1 MSLDPQKF
9 RSILSHYPTGVCVIT
24 ATTMRGEAI
33 GMTVGTF
40 TSVSLDPLLIG
51 FFPDRKS
58 VSWSEIA
65 ATGRFCVNILADD
78 QEWLCRKF
86 ASRERDK
93 FAGVVHRASE
103 NGQPMLD
110 GAVAWIDCSIHGVQE
125 AGDHYLVLG
134 QVEAMAL
141 ASDRVASP
149 LIFLQGKFG
158 QVARIETPAA

>member
-24 ATTMRGEAI
+24 AMTARGEAI

-58 VSWSEIA
+58 TSWSEIA
-65 ATGRFCVNILADD
+65 AAGRFCVNILAND

-86 ASRERDK
+86 ATRERDK
-93 FAGVVHRASE
+93 FAEVVHRLSE
-103 NGQPMLD
+103 NGQPILD
-110 GAVAWIDCSIHGVQE
+110 GAVAWIDCSLYAVHE

-141 ASDRVASP
+141 ASERVASP
-149 LIFLQGKFG
+149 LIFFQGKFG
-158 QVARIETPAA
+158 QVASIETPLA